1 MKAAVLYEQKKP
13 LVVDD
18 IEIEDPQ
25 PHEVLVRMAAAGICR
40 SDLHFIEGLWPA
52 RLPMVMGH
60 EGAGVVEKAGAHVTR
75 VQEGDHVIFSWVP
88 SCGVCRYCTEG
99 RPFLCEAGPSSR
111 MLDGTTRFHK
121 GDQVIYHQMAVS
133 AFSERTVTHETALV
147 KIRDDMPLDKAAL
160 IGCSVMTGIGAVTN
174 TARVRVGSSVAVFG
188 CGGVG
193 LNVIQG
199 SCLAGAT
206 RIIAVD
212 TLDNKLALA
221 CEFGATDT
229 INAAKE
235 DAVAKIRELVRGG
248 VDYSFEVIGIPE
260 VVAQAFEAANK
271 GGTVVM
277 VGMPPVAASLTIRS
291 TGLFLGK
298 TLQGSFYGST
308 RFRMDMPALVELYM
322 TDRIKLEELI
332 SRVYPLEEINEAFEA
347 LKRGEVARSIIKF

>member
-1 MKAAVLYEQKKP
+1 
-13 LVVDD
+13 
-18 IEIEDPQ
+18 
-25 PHEVLVRMAAAGICR
+25 
-40 SDLHFIEGLWPA
+40 
-52 RLPMVMGH
+52 
-60 EGAGVVEKAGAHVTR
+60 
-75 VQEGDHVIFSWVP
+75 
-88 SCGVCRYCTEG
+88 
-99 RPFLCEAGPSSR
+99 

-121 GDQVIYHQMAVS
+121 GDQVIYHQTAVS
-133 AFSERTVTHETALV
+133 AFAERTVTHETAVV
-147 KIRDDMPLDKAAL
+147 KIREDMPLDKAAL
-160 IGCSVMTGIGAVTN
+160 IGCSVMTGVGAVTN
-174 TARVRVGSSVAVFG
+174 TAKVKVGSSVAVFG

-199 SCLAGAT
+199 ACLAGAT

-212 TLDNKLALA
+212 TLENKLALA

-229 INAAKE
+229 INATKE
-235 DAVAKIRELVRGG
+235 DPVARIRELVRGG

-277 VGMPPVAASLTIRS
+277 VGMPPVAASITIRS

-298 TLQGSFYGST
+298 TLEGAFYGST

-322 TDRIKLEELI
+322 TNRLKLEELI
-332 SRVYPLEEINEAFEA
+332 SRVYPLEQINEAFEA

>member
-1 MKAAVLYEQKKP
+1 MKAAVLYKPKTP
-13 LVVDD
+13 LVVEE
-18 IEIEDPQ
+18 IEIEEPQ
-25 PHEVLVRMAAAGICR
+25 SHEVMVRMAAAGICR

-60 EGAGVVEKAGAHVTR
+60 EGAGVVEKVGTHVTR
-75 VQEGDHVIFSWVP
+75 VSEGDHVIFSWVP

-99 RPFLCEAGPSSR
+99 RPYLCEAGPSSR
-111 MLDGTTRFHK
+111 MLDKTTRFRK
-121 GDQVIYHQMAVS
+121 GDQVIYHQTAVS
-133 AFSERTVTHETALV
+133 AFAERTVTHETAVV
-147 KIRDDMPLDKAAL
+147 KICDDMPLDKAAL
-160 IGCSVMTGIGAVTN
+160 IGCSVMTGVGAVTN
-174 TARVRVGSSVAVFG
+174 TAKVRVGGSVAVFG

-199 SCLAGAT
+199 ACLAGAT

-212 TLDNKLALA
+212 TLENKLALA

-229 INAAKE
+229 INATKE
-235 DAVAKIRELVRGG
+235 DPVARIRELVPGG
-248 VDYSFEVIGIPE
+248 VDYAFEVIGIPE

-271 GGTVVM
+271 GGEVVM
-277 VGMPPVAASLTIRS
+277 VGMPPVDATLSIHT

-322 TDRIKLEELI
+322 THRLKLEELI
-332 SRVYPLEEINEAFEA
+332 SRVYSLEQINEAFEA

>member
-13 LVVDD
+13 LVVED
-18 IEIEDPQ
+18 IDVQDPQ
-25 PHEVLVRMAAAGICR
+25 PHEVLVKMAAAGICR

-60 EGAGVVEKAGAHVTR
+60 EGSGVVEKVGAHVTR
-75 VQEGDHVIFSWVP
+75 VQAGDHVIFSWVP

-99 RPFLCEAGPSSR
+99 RPYLCEAGPSSR
-111 MLDGTTRFHK
+111 MLDGTTRFKK
-121 GDQVIYHQMAVS
+121 GDQVIYHQLAVS
-133 AFSERTVTHETALV
+133 AFSEYTVTHETAVV

-160 IGCSVMTGIGAVTN
+160 IGCSVMTGVGAVTN
-174 TARVRVGSSVAVFG
+174 TAKVRLGSSVAVFG

-212 TLDNKLALA
+212 TLDNKLAMA
-221 CEFGATDT
+221 KEFGATDVV
-229 INAAKE
+229 NASRE
-235 DAVAKIRELVRGG
+235 DALARIRELVPGG
-248 VDYSFEVIGIPE
+248 VDYAFEVIGIPE

-277 VGMPPVAASLTIRS
+277 VGMPPVAASLTIARRAFSWARRCKARTTARRASASTCRRS
-291 TGLFLGK
+291 SSCT
-298 TLQGSFYGST
+298 
-308 RFRMDMPALVELYM
+308 
-322 TDRIKLEELI
+322 
-332 SRVYPLEEINEAFEA
+332 
-347 LKRGEVARSIIKF
+347 